1 MSVKAAPENFVKGL
15 DLIDNIEPNRK
26 YYYTFRARTEN
37 VPGVV
42 LFSNPTPIY
51 EVELRLIEGFYTPII
66 KEFVPPITT
75 SKTPTKKMKRFIEIK
90 GSDIQVE
97 PFAEASQASG
107 FTNSRTGLFSSEKS
121 LVPQTGENGITGNK
135 FVVRITSRDTGK
147 KVDLVLNFTS
157 TEKR

>member
-1 MSVKAAPENFVKGL
+1 MQSELDSLETQLQQPEVWKDHKKLNSLNKEKTAVESKLNEFNSL
-15 DLIDNIEPNRK
+15 DE
-26 YYYTFRARTEN
+26 
-37 VPGVV
+37 
-42 LFSNPTPIY
+42 
-51 EVELRLIEGFYTPII
+51 
-66 KEFVPPITT
+66 
-75 SKTPTKKMKRFIEIK
+75 RFIEIK